1 MKKFAL
7 CAAVVSLVSLVS
19 CSPSTPE
26 EFAKKNISLKK
37 ELAEIQLDVAET
49 AIDND
54 DPEFFF
60 KYLNEVGEL
69 SQNDPDLKA
78 ARERLKTAKA
88 NHKKMLSEQQK
99 NR

>member
-7 CAAVVSLVSLVS
+7 CAAVVSLVSLAS

-26 EFAKKNISLKK
+26 EFAKKNISLTK
-37 ELAEIQLDVAET
+37 EMAEIQLDVAET

-60 KYLNEVGEL
+60 KYLKEVGEL

-78 ARERLKTAKA
+78 AQERLKTAKA
-88 NHKKMLSEQQK
+88 NYKKMLSEQQK